1 MRPSPAAL
9 CYRCQRLWIRVSPRN
24 LPLLYARS
32 QTVLPSMRRARSPGN
47 RLRAVS
53 LRARL
58 PSKDPQTAVRTRN
71 QLVDEQA
78 LSSCKKSR
86 FQSADDFYGSKG
98 STGACRALALGN
110 KLAGRSVRRV
120 LRSHSFGHRF
130 QHSTEIAVGREDRR
144 RVLFK
149 RSAHDIEAAQKR
161 IEFLLVRRAK
171 SCGVN
176 RRGFG
181 VRFAFNLKGVL
192 CGIRTD
198 RGHVAFLLPTNVRR
212 FAASL
217 GTESRGYLV
226 SLARHAL
233 DNLLR
238 HRRIVFAAFETFV
251 EQFDPK
257 VSDLLTRALGDLFL
271 DFAAPIFDIG
281 NCGGQ
286 NRARLLQFLVAHRF
300 PPFGYAN
307 DFDQIMCGDCS
318 AGFAAENVVE
328 ARERAPLVVEPI
340 VVEHRIADS
349 PPGKTIDDNVELVFG
364 WTFDGRPVPG
374 EDAFVEPLQLI
385 DDWQLHLQPG
395 RGDSANDLAETRDDH
410 RLILRHDEEQRSPF
424 QCGQYEKNAQNRH
437 ERVLQKTDHSSHG
450 SGSRGYI
457 DHIHGELLD
466 SPGICSGK
474 VWRMFFRL
482 SSMMIF
488 FCSLGRMACIA
499 SR

>member
-9 CYRCQRLWIRVSPRN
+9 CDRCQRLWTRVSPRN

-32 QTVLPSMRRARSPGN
+32 RMVLPSMRRARSPGN

-58 PSKDPQTAVRTRN
+58 PSKDPQTAVRTCN
-71 QLVDEQA
+71 QQVDEQA

-98 STGACRALALGN
+98 STGACRALALEN

-120 LRSHSFGHRF
+120 FRSHSFGHRF

-181 VRFAFNLKGVL
+181 VRFAFNFKGVL

-198 RGHVAFLLPTNVRR
+198 RGHVAFLLPTDVRR

-281 NCGGQ
+281 NCGWQ
-286 NRARLLQFLVAHRF
+286 NGSGLFQLFVAHRF
-300 PPFGYAN
+300 PPLGYAN

-318 AGFAAENVVE
+318 AGFAAENIVE
-328 ARERAPLVVEPI
+328 ARESAPLVIEPI
-340 VVEHRIADS
+340 VVQHRIADP
-349 PPGKTIDDNVELVFG
+349 PPGKTIDDDIELVFG
-364 WTFDGRPVPG
+364 WTFDWRPVPG

-385 DDWQLHLQPG
+385 DDRQFHLQPG

-410 RLILRHDEEQRSPF
+410 GFILVNDKQQRCPF
-424 QCGQYEKNAQNRH
+424 KRSQNEKNPEDRH
-437 ERVLQKTDHSSHG
+437 HPALQKPHNRRHG
-450 SGSRGYI
+450 SWARSNI
-457 DHIHGELLD
+457 DHVHGELLD
-466 SPGICSGK
+466 SPGT
-474 VWRMFFRL
+474 
-482 SSMMIF
+482 
-488 FCSLGRMACIA
+488 
-499 SR
+499 

>member
-1 MRPSPAAL
+1 MRPSPAAP
-9 CYRCQRLWIRVSPRN
+9 CDRCQRSWIRVSPRN
-24 LPLLYARS
+24 LPLLFARS

-71 QLVDEQA
+71 QQVDEQA

-98 STGACRALALGN
+98 STGAYRALALGN
-110 KLAGRSVRRV
+110 KLADRSVGRV
-120 LRSHSFGHRF
+120 FRSHSFGHRF
-130 QHSTEIAVGREDRR
+130 QHSTEIAVGREDCR

-181 VRFAFNLKGVL
+181 VRFAFNFKGVL
-192 CGIRTD
+192 CGGGTD
-198 RGHVAFLLPTNVRR
+198 RGDVAFLLAVNIRGL
-212 FAASL
+212 AAAF
-217 GTESRGYLV
+217 GTESGRDLV
-226 SLARHAL
+226 PLARHAL
-233 DNLLR
+233 DDFLR
-238 HRRIVFAAFETFV
+238 HRRVVFAAFKTFV
-251 EQFDPK
+251 EQFDPE
-257 VSDLLTRALGDLFL
+257 VGDFLTRALGDLFL
-271 DFAAPIFDIG
+271 YFAAPVLNIG

-286 NRARLLQFLVAHRF
+286 NRARLLQLLVAHRF

-328 ARERAPLVVEPI
+328 ARERAPLVIEPI
-340 VVEHRIADS
+340 VVQHRIADP
-349 PPGKTIDDNVELVFG
+349 PPGETIDDNVELIFG
-364 WTFDGRPVPG
+364 WTFDGWPVPG

-385 DDWQLHLQPG
+385 DDWQLHLQAG
-395 RGDSANDLAETRDDH
+395 RGDGTNDLAETRNDH
-410 RLILRHDEEQRSPF
+410 RFVLRH
-424 QCGQYEKNAQNRH
+424 
-437 ERVLQKTDHSSHG
+437 
-450 SGSRGYI
+450 
-457 DHIHGELLD
+457 
-466 SPGICSGK
+466 
-474 VWRMFFRL
+474 
-482 SSMMIF
+482 
-488 FCSLGRMACIA
+488 
-499 SR
+499 